1 MVWEKTLAE
10 HDDCLRKV
18 LLKVRES
25 GLKLNKN
32 KCQFHKES
40 IVFLGHIIP
49 SEGIRVYPSQHV
61 AITKMPAPQSLTK
74 LQRFF
79 GMVNYLGKF
88 IPNLVEV
95 LASFRAL
102 LKKEVVFNLQK
113 SQLHAIKKVE
123 NFD

>member
-1 MVWEKTLAE
+1 
-10 HDDCLRKV
+10 
-18 LLKVRES
+18 
-25 GLKLNKN
+25 
-32 KCQFHKES
+32 
-40 IVFLGHIIP
+40 
-49 SEGIRVYPSQHV
+49 
-61 AITKMPAPQSLTK
+61 MPVPQSLTK

-95 LASFRAL
+95 MASFRAL

-113 SQLHAIKKVE
+113 SQLDAIKKVE